1 MANIY
6 EMIQMAIVRVER
18 SFLRGEPTTASDVI
32 DTAKILR
39 DALQL
44 PAKRCEFDYKDGYE
58 DGYTAALV
66 SAEHHKSLAE
76 MLAEVVAFEESKG
89 WKPNDNQFGTSLA
102 LLHSEVSEALEA
114 FREGDWDSVRE
125 DGKRLGVTSE
135 LADVFIRLLSTWAQF
150 LSPLGHDLEEQYEL
164 KMAYNRTRSHRH
176 GGKAI

>member
-1 MANIY
+1 MSSSEFYMAYGMQQETFVNSLA
-6 EMIQMAIVRVER
+6 AILGVPPLQGGACACIGGDPCPCASLRREFALDIIER
-18 SFLRGEPTTASDVI
+18 AGEFRA
-32 DTAKILR
+32 R
-39 DALQL
+39 
-44 PAKRCEFDYKDGYE
+44 
-58 DGYTAALV
+58 
-66 SAEHHKSLAE
+66 KSLAE
-76 MLAEVVAFEESKG
+76 MMAEVFEFEVSKG
-89 WKPNDNQFGTSLA
+89 WQPNDNQFGTSLA

-176 GGKAI
+176 GGK